1 MRLSLLFFCTALT
14 VCCSVCYLQAAP
26 QQPLVHVPKVFIQN
40 KGQWQSNVRYL
51 AKTGGMNAWVTSS
64 GIRYDFYRAATIP
77 TVAQASASI
86 SHSGAVPTLE
96 GTVVDMTFKNSTQPL
111 DVPNYLQNTY
121 YNYYVGADPTK
132 YASHVPLFGELTRRG
147 IYPGIDLRLYF
158 DGGLLRYDVIVAP
171 GAMTGRIELE
181 FSGADSL
188 SINSLGE
195 LVLHTSIGDI
205 IQQKLYAYQ
214 LVHGVQQPVSCA
226 FKKIEKGV
234 YGFHLG
240 NYDHTKELIIDPVL
254 YSTYLGGQQTDEGRD
269 IGIDPNGDIVIMGV
283 TNSSSAEG
291 FPAFNGPYLNLKQPT
306 DAFVT
311 KFKADLSSI
320 IYSTYYGSDA
330 AGSNSGKDIA
340 YCGAVDK
347 VTGNVTFAGST
358 KGVVPAV
365 GGGDHT
371 YHGNG
376 DAFIAKLNGSGAV
389 MYSRTLGGTK
399 SEEVLDLVIVPNTE
413 EAIVV
418 GHTTSTDF
426 PTTPG
431 TIRPAMPKI
440 LSLTQPPDTITMEDG
455 FVTKIATSGTT
466 VFSSFIG
473 ADSSNEI
480 CTGVALDR
488 NNGIVIVG
496 TTLSYNFTN
505 QTNIDIFPF
514 NAFLYGRGYRSN
526 NTTPSTIDGF
536 LVKINAAGNVLE
548 SGTLIGGSGHD
559 RCLAVDVDKN
569 GFAAICGSTTSSDFG
584 ATTYDFSLGGMKEG
598 FVMKININGGPPLF
612 SSYLGGTGSGDE
624 EEMRSVKFD
633 DKGSI
638 AVCGV
643 TNSTDFPGAAI
654 TDLPYKGGTSEGV
667 VVQLKPDGSAAEYR
681 SFLGGSSQDECNA
694 IALNSVG
701 IYVTG
706 ITYSH
711 DFPLVN
717 KPSYSKQLLG
727 FYDAFVMTLNSCT
740 VFPQAASDTT
750 VCAYKQLTLKNTATG
765 TGTIHYIWED
775 AVTGSLTDTTTGEYT
790 FVPTVPTKITLTVK
804 DDNCS
809 KSVTYQIS
817 TMPVPTISSVS
828 ERKTCI
834 GTVLPLTATAG
845 DPKNIIAWYDSPTA
859 TTPIWTGATFTT
871 PPLTTSTTYYVES
884 TDTTTGCSSVR
895 TPIKIAVLPVP
906 PEPVTATLSQCGGST
921 ATLTATFPPDV
932 NFRWY
937 DAPKGGNLLYVGR
950 TFTTPTIINSTT
962 SYYIE
967 TLDTATNCTS
977 AKRTEAKVIVLP
989 SPQPVITGQ
998 NAACVNSSGLT
1009 YSVQAGSNRTY
1020 TWSISP
1026 NGSISNGNG
1035 TNQVTVSWNALG
1047 VGVLTIT
1054 EKDQTSGCSK
1064 DTTYAVRISNEL
1076 QSTIL
1081 MNGSPALCEGDS
1093 IILDA
1098 GAGYTNYKWST
1109 GETSKTITVKQ
1120 PGSFSVEVADAGGC
1134 KGKSNVVDVTVS
1146 PKPKPIISGQ
1156 NAVCINSAPV
1166 TYSVPNVAGNTYKW
1180 TVTSEGTIASGD
1192 GTSSITVNWLTAGTA
1207 TIKVTETGGV
1217 CSKDTSFTVAVS
1229 SSLSPTVTALSKT
1242 TLCDGESVILDAG
1255 TFAKYTWSTGETTQT
1270 ITVKIAGTYTVD
1282 VEDAGGC
1289 KGKSQPITVTV
1300 SPLPTPSITANGKL
1314 DFCEGDSVILDA
1326 GQFAQYNWS
1335 TGATTRTITIKTA
1348 GAYSVTVTNA
1358 AGCTGS
1364 SSQENVTVYPLPV
1377 ASTIAPQG
1385 EDSLIAFGIQPGNTL
1400 QWKLNGVS
1408 ITGATGTNLK
1418 AEQDGDYTIETT
1430 SANGCVV
1437 TSGVFNYTKPSTA
1450 VLTVAISPKTISG
1463 AAGET
1468 VKVPLV
1474 ITSSK
1479 NLTQATA
1486 SSFSAELAVEPT
1498 VLIPAT
1504 GSSTIDNLNRRIIT
1518 VNGTRKDG
1526 NDTLAIVELKAGLG
1540 AVEIS
1545 PIVLKSLTFTS
1556 GKAQVTTVDGEFKL
1570 TGICTDGG
1578 VRLFKPGN
1586 TLLTVATEP
1595 NPTSDVLN
1603 ITVTAAEVGEHKV
1616 YITNALGAKQ
1626 SEVYTG
1632 SIIGTQVIAGSV
1644 REIPAGVYFVCVQS
1658 PTEVVVRRIV
1668 IAK

>member
-1 MRLSLLFFCTALT
+1 MRLFLLFFRTVLT

-51 AKTGGMNAWVTSS
+51 AKTGGMNTWVTSS
-64 GIRYDFYRAATIP
+64 GIRYDFYRSATNS
-77 TVAQASASI
+77 TLTQASASAY
-86 SHSGAVPTLE
+86 SSVEPSLE
-96 GTVVDMTFKNSTQPL
+96 GNVVDMTFKNGTQPL

-121 YNYYVGADPTK
+121 YNYYVGADPAK

-195 LVLHTSIGDI
+195 LVLHTSVGDI

-376 DAFIAKLNGSGAV
+376 DGFIAKLNGSGAV

-399 SEEVLDLVIVPNTE
+399 SDEVYDLAIVPGTD
-413 EAIVV
+413 EAVVV

-426 PTTPG
+426 PTTSG
-431 TIRPAMPKI
+431 TVRPAVRKLPVVNAF
-440 LSLTQPPDTITMEDG
+440 PPDTFIIDDG
-455 FVTKIATSGTT
+455 FVTKIAPTGAT
-466 VFSSFIG
+466 VFCSYMG
-473 ADSSNEI
+473 ADSSNDF

-488 NNGIVIVG
+488 NNNIVIVG
-496 TTLSYNFTN
+496 YTHAVNFTIM
-505 QTNIDIFPF
+505 TGIDIFPYE
-514 NAFLYGRGYRSN
+514 AFLYGRGYRAN
-526 NTTPSTIDGF
+526 NTSPSSIDGF
-536 LVKINAAGNVLE
+536 MVKINAAGNVLE
-548 SGTLIGGSGHD
+548 NGTLIGGNGHD

-569 GFAAICGSTTSSDFG
+569 GYAVICGSTTSTDFG
-584 ATTYDFSLGGMKEG
+584 ATAYDQSLGGTKEG
-598 FVMKININGGPPLF
+598 FVLKININGGPPLF

-638 AVCGV
+638 VVCGV

-727 FYDAFVMTLNSCT
+727 FYDAFVTTLNSCT

-790 FVPTVPTKITLTVK
+790 FVPTVPTTITLTVK

-809 KSVTYQIS
+809 KSVTYRIS

-834 GTVLPLTATAG
+834 GTVLPLTAAAG

-884 TDTTTGCSSVR
+884 TDTSTGCSSVR
-895 TPIKIAVLPVP
+895 TPTKITVLPLP

-921 ATLTATFPPDV
+921 ATFTATFPPDV

-950 TFTTPTIINSTT
+950 TFTTPTIINTTT
-962 SYYIE
+962 SYYLE
-967 TLDTATNCTS
+967 TLDTTTNCTS
-977 AKRTEAKVIVLP
+977 VKRTEAKVIILP

-998 NAACVNSSGLT
+998 NAACVNSSGLKYT
-1009 YSVQAGSNRTY
+1009 VASNPNRSYAWT
-1020 TWSISP
+1020 ISP
-1026 NGSISNGNG
+1026 NGTITNGNG

-1047 VGVLTIT
+1047 VGVLSIT

-1098 GAGYTNYKWST
+1098 GAGYTSYKWSS

-1156 NAVCINSAPV
+1156 NAVCITSTPV
-1166 TYSVPNVAGNTYKW
+1166 AYSVPNIPGNTYTW
-1180 TVTSEGTIASGD
+1180 TVTSEGNITNGN
-1192 GTSSITVNWLTAGTA
+1192 GTSSITIHWLTAGTA
-1207 TIKVTETGGV
+1207 TVNVVESNGI

-1242 TLCDGESVILDAG
+1242 TLCEGESVILDAG

-1270 ITVKIAGTYTVD
+1270 ITVKTAGTYTVD

-1326 GQFAQYNWS
+1326 GQFAQYTWS
-1335 TGATTRTITIKTA
+1335 TGATTRTITVKAA
-1348 GAYSVTVTNA
+1348 GAYSVTVKNGS
-1358 AGCTGS
+1358 GCTGIS
-1364 SSQENVTVYPLPV
+1364 GSENVTVYPLPV
-1377 ASTIAPQG
+1377 ASTIAQQG
-1385 EDSLIAFGIQPGNTL
+1385 DDSLLAFGIQAGNTL
-1400 QWKLNGVS
+1400 QWKLNGVALP
-1408 ITGATGTNLK
+1408 GATGTGIQ
-1418 AEQDGDYTIETT
+1418 ATQDGDYTIETT
-1430 SANGCVV
+1430 SPNGCKV
-1437 TSGVFNYTKPSTA
+1437 TSNVFGYTKPSTA
-1450 VLTVAISPKTISG
+1450 VLTVAVSPKTIIG

-1479 NLTQATA
+1479 NVTQATA
-1486 SSFSAELAVEPT
+1486 SSFSAELAVEST

-1504 GSSTIDNLNRRIIT
+1504 GTSTIDNLNRRIIT

-1540 AVEIS
+1540 AVEVS
-1545 PIVLKSLTFTS
+1545 PITLKSVTFTS

-1578 VRLFKPGN
+1578 VRLFKPGS

-1595 NPTSDVLN
+1595 NPASDVLT
-1603 ITVTAAEVGEHKV
+1603 ITVTAAEAGVHKV
-1616 YITNALGAKQ
+1616 YITNTLGAKE
-1626 SEVYTG
+1626 SEIYSGEIT
-1632 SIIGTQVIAGSV
+1632 GTQVIASSL
-1644 REIPAGVYFVCVQS
+1644 RDIPTGVYFLCVQS
-1658 PTEVVVRRIV
+1658 PTELVVRRIV